1 MAYCDQCGE
10 EIQAGAHF
18 CPFCGREAAGT
29 PATDHPPGPKGAG
42 GIFWSNKM
50 GVITSTVVIKQLI
63 LAFGGGCLFV
73 LIILL
78 AANPSAA
85 AAFVPVIA
93 AIFGFFVI
101 LGLIIAAAIHFGSGG
116 GPEGF
121 FAVTPK
127 GVGYRAG
134 KLSKDINRA
143 TLIGSAVGGSLTG
156 AGGSLVNISRELD
169 FMDWKEIRS
178 ATAYTRDRTILLYRK
193 VLFSPIILYCTPEN
207 FDAVIN
213 YIREHAPDAKFRMKG
228 W

>member
-1 MAYCDQCGE
+1 
-10 EIQAGAHF
+10 
-18 CPFCGREAAGT
+18 
-29 PATDHPPGPKGAG
+29 
-42 GIFWSNKM
+42 M

-63 LAFGGGCLFV
+63 LALGGGCLFV

-78 AANPSAA
+78 AADPSSA

-101 LGLIIAAAIHFGSGG
+101 LGLIIAAVIHFSTRG
-116 GPEGF
+116 GPDGF

-127 GVGYRAG
+127 GVGYKAG
-134 KLSKDINRA
+134 KFSKGINRA
-143 TLIGSAVGGSLTG
+143 TLVGAAAGGSLAG

-169 FMDWKEIRS
+169 FMGWKEIRS
-178 ATAYTRDRTILLYRK
+178 ATAYSRDCTVLLYRK

-207 FDAVIN
+207 FDTVVN

>member
-1 MAYCDQCGE
+1 MAHCDHCGE
-10 EIQAGAHF
+10 EIHAGARF
-18 CPFCGREAAGT
+18 CPSCGREAAGT
-29 PATDHPPGPKGAG
+29 SADHPPDPNGAG

-63 LAFGGGCLFV
+63 MALGGGCLFV

-78 AANPSAA
+78 ASDPSSA

-93 AIFGFFVI
+93 AIFGFFVL
-101 LGLIIAAAIHFGSGG
+101 LGLIIAAVIHYGSGG

-121 FAVTPK
+121 FVVTPK

-143 TLIGSAVGGSLTG
+143 TLVGAAVGGSLAGT
-156 AGGSLVNISRELD
+156 GGSLVNISRELD
-169 FMDWKEIRS
+169 FMDWKEIRT

-193 VLFSPIILYCTPEN
+193 VLFSPIILYCTPGN
-207 FDAVIN
+207 FDAVVS